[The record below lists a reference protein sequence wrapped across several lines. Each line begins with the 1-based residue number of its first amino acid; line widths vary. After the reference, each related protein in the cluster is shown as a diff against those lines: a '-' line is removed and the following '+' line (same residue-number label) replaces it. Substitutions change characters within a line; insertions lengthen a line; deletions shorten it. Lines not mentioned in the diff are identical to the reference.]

1 MKRISKFL
9 VIALV
14 LVMTIGCGNMMDTPT
29 KKVESLLNKYQT
41 QDKEV
46 INQLEEVVAAAGSLN
61 EDQQEKYR
69 DLMKR
74 QYKNL
79 TYKIK
84 EEIEDGD
91 TATVIVEIQVFDYG
105 KAISDSENYLV
116 DNRNEFIIDS
126 DSDTIDSTKYLDYK
140 LENMAS
146 ITDKVTYTINFNLTK
161 IDKEWKLNDL
171 NDIDR
176 MKLHGLYY

>member
-1 MKRISKFL
+1 MKVIVFVL
-9 VIALV
+9 VITV
-14 LVMTIGCGNMMDTPT
+14 GCGNMMDTPT
-29 KKVESLLNKYQT
+29 KKVESLLGKYQNQEKNVIT
-41 QDKEV
+41 QLD
-46 INQLEEVVAAAGSLN
+46 EVVAAAGSLN
-61 EDQQEKYR
+61 EEQQEKYR

-84 EEIEDGD
+84 DEVEDGD
-91 TATVIVEIQVFDYG
+91 SATVTVEIQVFDYG

-116 DNRNEFIIDS
+116 DNRNEFILDS
-126 DSDTIDSTKYLDYK
+126 DSDTIDTIKYLDYK

-161 IDKEWKLNDL
+161 EDNEWKLNDL